1 MMFDGED
8 TQMTPPTDT
17 PEETATPADETSAD
31 ETPAG
36 EENA

>member
-8 TQMTPPTDT
+8 TQMTPPTDA
-17 PEETATPADETSAD
+17 PAEETAAPAEEA
-31 ETPAG
+31 PAV

>member
-17 PEETATPADETSAD
+17 PEETAAPAE